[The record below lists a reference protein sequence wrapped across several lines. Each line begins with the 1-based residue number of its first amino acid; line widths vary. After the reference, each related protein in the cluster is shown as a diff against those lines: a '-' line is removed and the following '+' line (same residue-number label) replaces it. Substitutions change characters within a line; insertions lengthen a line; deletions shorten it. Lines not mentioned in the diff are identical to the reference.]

1 MKNKT
6 ALIFGYNDYAL
17 EIAKN
22 ITNSYGTVCL
32 FSLHSEQDILK
43 NKSDFEIK
51 SFDFSDKWD
60 YISENVDFDNSIAF
74 CVLEDN
80 AENIFLTISLR
91 SSFSA
96 LNIIALANNKE
107 TASKLQ
113 MAGAN
118 KVIPLVQTTAEMIA
132 EMMEKPIVKEVFH
145 KILFESGALKIS
157 KVKIN
162 GSNSYLGKSL
172 SEIDW
177 NTKYGVVVLSLVQE
191 DMSSEFIY
199 SSKIKHHKISEGD
212 MFIIVGYE
220 TDIIEFE
227 KTIGGRCDVSWRHWS
242 R

>member
-1 MKNKT
+1 MKEKT

-22 ITNSYGTVCL
+22 IQDEYSNIYL
-32 FSLHSEQDILK
+32 FSLHSDEDTLK
-43 NKSDFEIK
+43 NRSDFEIK
-51 SFDFSDKWD
+51 SFDLSDKWD
-60 YISENVDFDNSIAF
+60 FISENVALDSSIAF
-74 CVLEDN
+74 SVLEDN

-91 SSFSA
+91 SSFES
-96 LNIIALANNKE
+96 LNIIALSNNKE
-107 TASKLQ
+107 TANKLQ

-118 KVIPLVQTTAEMIA
+118 KVIPLVQTTAEMIS

-145 KILFESGALKIS
+145 KILFESSELKIAQ
-157 KVKIN
+157 VKMN
-162 GSNSYLGKSL
+162 SSNSYLGKSI

-177 NTKYGVVVLSLVQE
+177 DVKYGVIVLSIVLE

-199 SSKIKHHKISEGD
+199 SSKIKHHIINEDD

-220 TDIIEFE
+220 TDIKEFE
-227 KTIGGRCDVSWRHWS
+227 NLIGSRCDVNWCNWS